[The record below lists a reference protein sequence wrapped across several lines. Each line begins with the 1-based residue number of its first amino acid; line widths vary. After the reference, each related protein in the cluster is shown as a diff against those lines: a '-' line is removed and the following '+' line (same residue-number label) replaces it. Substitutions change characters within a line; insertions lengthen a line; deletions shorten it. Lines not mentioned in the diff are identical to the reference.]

1 MPDTGRPSK
10 LTPAAKEKV
19 LQALGLGNTRAH
31 AAAYAGIDAATLR
44 RWMGRGRDEKEGSY
58 TQLRQA
64 VLQAES
70 RAQMLA
76 TGCIA
81 KAIRDG
87 DWKAAAWMLE
97 RRVPEHYAPRSRL
110 FDPHRVLDILEDQG
124 LVVDRDRALQA
135 LAAAEP
141 GMTLSEEDTDDLDE
155 IEVSEEERRVLMKV
169 LRASKGESAEPTPV
183 EARLLEP

>member
-1 MPDTGRPSK
+1 MAENGRPSK
-10 LTPAAKEKV
+10 LTPEVQEKV

-31 AAAYAGIDAATLR
+31 AAVYAGVGERTFR
-44 RWMGRGRDEKEGSY
+44 RWMAEGQEEGEGPY
-58 TQLRQA
+58 TELRQA
-64 VLQAES
+64 VLAAES

-110 FDPHRVLDILEDQG
+110 FDPHRVLEILDDQG

-141 GMTLSEEDTDDLDE
+141 GMSLSQEDTDDLDE

-169 LRASKGESAEPTPV
+169 IRASKGESAEPTPV
-183 EARLLEP
+183 EERLLEP

>member
-1 MPDTGRPSK
+1 MAENGRPSK
-10 LTPAAKEKV
+10 LTPEVQEKV
-19 LQALGLGNTRAH
+19 LQALGLGNTRGH
-31 AAAYAGIDAATLR
+31 AAVYAGVGERTFR
-44 RWMGRGRDEKEGSY
+44 RWMAEGQEEGEGPY
-58 TQLRQA
+58 TELRQA
-64 VLQAES
+64 VLAAES

-110 FDPHRVLDILEDQG
+110 FDPHRVLEILDDQG

-141 GMTLSEEDTDDLDE
+141 GMEVPEEDEDFDQV
-155 IEVSEEERRVLMKV
+155 EVSEEERRVLFKV
-169 LRASKGESAEPTPV
+169 LRTAKQGPEVQPV
-183 EARLLEP
+183 DARVLDPG

>member
-1 MPDTGRPSK
+1 MAENGRPSR
-10 LTPAAKEKV
+10 LTPEVQEKV

-31 AAAYAGIDAATLR
+31 AAAYAGVGERTFR
-44 RWMGRGRDEKEGSY
+44 RWMSEGQEEGEGPY
-58 TQLRQA
+58 AELRQA
-64 VLQAES
+64 VLAAES
-70 RAQMLA
+70 RAQMMA
-76 TGCIA
+76 MGAIA

-97 RRVPEHYAPRSRL
+97 RRVPEYYAPRSRL
-110 FDPHRVLDILEDQG
+110 FDPHRVLEILDDQG

-141 GMTLSEEDTDDLDE
+141 GMTLSEEDTDDMNE

-169 LRASKGESAEPTPV
+169 IRASKGESTPV
-183 EARLLEP
+183 EVRLLEP